1 MWLIRAPA
9 CHDESVSA
17 GPDVAPR
24 DLGPIGLGSIDL
36 GPLGLVPMDMAG
48 RANLVRE
55 LMGEAGCEAL
65 LVSNRSNVRYLS
77 GFSGSAGMVL
87 VRPDDTV
94 LVTDG
99 RYAAQAE
106 REVAASG
113 APVRVAALWA
123 SQQLDLLGEL
133 VKGVGRVGVEA
144 DHVSWAAATAWS
156 EGWAKD
162 VELVA
167 TSGVVEGLREGK
179 DAGEIARVAAAAAVA
194 DAALAAVAP
203 MLAGRTPGG
212 PGHLTEV
219 ELAVALDSEMRR
231 LGAEGPAFETIV
243 ASGPNGAE
251 PHHHPAAR
259 KIEPGDLVT
268 VDFGARVD
276 GYCSD
281 MTRTV
286 VAGEAAPAP
295 ELRRVAAVVLASQD
309 AGLSA
314 VRAGVAA
321 VEVDRACREVIEAA
335 GFGELFVH
343 RTGHGVGLDVHEPP
357 WLGGPSED
365 ILSCGQVVTVE
376 PGVYVPGL
384 GGARTEDTVVVTEAG
399 CEILTKTPKEVYS
412 F

>member
-1 MWLIRAPA
+1 M
-9 CHDESVSA
+9 SA

-24 DLGPIGLGSIDL
+24 DLGTIDL
-36 GPLGLVPMDMAG
+36 GPMDLGPMDMAG
-48 RANLVRE
+48 RAERVRE
-55 LMGEAGCEAL
+55 LMDEAGCEAL

-203 MLAGRTPGG
+203 MLAGLTPGG

>member
-1 MWLIRAPA
+1 M
-9 CHDESVSA
+9 SA

-24 DLGPIGLGSIDL
+24 DLGPIDLGSMDL
-36 GPLGLVPMDMAG
+36 GPMGLGPMDMAG
-48 RANLVRE
+48 RANRLRE
-55 LMGEAGCEAL
+55 LMGEGGCEAL

-203 MLAGRTPGG
+203 MLAGLTPGG

-259 KIEPGDLVT
+259 KIEPGELVT